1 MGTSI
6 QFLSEQ
12 VCLLASK
19 NSWIEG
25 QAIQQLHNTA
35 GLPGMFRVA
44 GMPDLHPGKGYPIGA
59 ACLSQGLLYPALVG
73 SDIGCGMTLWQSD
86 VKVRKA
92 KPDSWA
98 QALTGV
104 ESPLDASWQ
113 KTIHDEKQQRHIQ
126 QQDFDSAL
134 GTIGGGNHFAEFQ
147 QVDEILDSARFDA
160 CGLDKQRLQLLVHS
174 GSRGLGQQI
183 LQQHVQQFGHAGL
196 SDGSAE
202 QLAYLQQ
209 HDDALRWA
217 ELNRELIARRFLQA
231 IKTEGRPLL
240 DVNHNLVSQ
249 VIGTEP
255 GWLHRKGATPSDQ
268 GLVVIPGSRG
278 DYSWLVEPIADASH
292 ASTTLWSLAHGA
304 GRKWKRS
311 DCKGRLS
318 HKYSQADLRRTRLG
332 SLVICEDKTLLY
344 EEAPQAYKD
353 SRQVIDDMQ
362 QAGLIRLVAKFKP
375 VLTFK
380 TQGGRC

>member
-59 ACLSQGLLYPALVG
+59 ACLSQGQLYPALVG
-73 SDIGCGMTLWQSD
+73 SDIGCGMALWQSD
-86 VKVRKA
+86 VIVRKA

-104 ESPLDASWQ
+104 ESPLNASWQ
-113 KTIHDEKQQRHIQ
+113 QAIHDEKQQRHIQ
-126 QQDFDSAL
+126 QQGFDSAL
-134 GTIGGGNHFAEFQ
+134 GTMGGGNHFAEFQ
-147 QVDEILDSARFDA
+147 QVDEIFDRARFDA
-160 CGLDKQRLQLLVHS
+160 CGLDKQRIQLLVHS

-196 SDGSAE
+196 SDGSSE
-202 QLAYLQQ
+202 QQAYLQQ

-249 VIGTEP
+249 VTDTQP

-311 DCKGRLS
+311 DCKGRKEPLDDS
-318 HKYSQADLRRTRLG
+318 AQLCASAAGFQNKAAMAGNGQSF
-332 SLVICEDKTLLY
+332 STLPTKL
-344 EEAPQAYKD
+344 
-353 SRQVIDDMQ
+353 
-362 QAGLIRLVAKFKP
+362 
-375 VLTFK
+375 
-380 TQGGRC
+380 